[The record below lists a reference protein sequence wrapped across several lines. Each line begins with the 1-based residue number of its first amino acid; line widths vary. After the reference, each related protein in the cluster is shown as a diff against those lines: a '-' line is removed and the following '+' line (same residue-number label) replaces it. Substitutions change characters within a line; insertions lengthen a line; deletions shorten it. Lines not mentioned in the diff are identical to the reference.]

1 MKASATMRAAGMS
14 RRLTEARDVRVVP
27 SAFLQPLDV
36 DLRLDARAALPSP
49 SIPGYERLGP
59 AAATGRLGEV
69 AALGLRGVVVRLLDD
84 TAGDLAA
91 WSRRRDTWVRT
102 VAGLA
107 GEARDRGLEL
117 VVDPFSI
124 ALDRWGQWGLSSD
137 GRPDGAATLDLLRD
151 LAAVVHRGGATGIVT
166 LGRVARE
173 VEVTRAVA
181 QGGLRV
187 YSFSTN
193 SETSAAYAG
202 AGTHPTTNQKIWPGN
217 LRDMLL
223 WTVLDIDAG
232 TDVPVTKPVEN
243 FHVVVETRRL
253 LDSPDAL
260 ARFLDEPATLRLVDD
275 DPDLLAAVRRV
286 RADVTGFHA
295 RAARVELGAYTV
307 SGTTKLLALLA
318 RDEGVDAARARLEE
332 LWVNAI
338 TAAGPR
344 GTVLIDRGA
353 TAWFRGGVLA

>member
-14 RRLTEARDVRVVP
+14 RRLTEARDVTIDP
-27 SAFLQPLDV
+27 GTFLQPLDV
-36 DLRLDARAALPSP
+36 DLRLDARSALPSR
-49 SIPGYERLGP
+49 SIPGYERLGT
-59 AAATGRLGEV
+59 AAAAARLAEV

-84 TAGDLAA
+84 TVPHLGA
-91 WSRRRDTWVRT
+91 WARRRETWVGT

-107 GEARDRGLEL
+107 TAARDRGLEL

-124 ALDRWGQWGLSSD
+124 ALDRAGQWGLSAD
-137 GRPDGAATLDLLRD
+137 GQPDGGATLDLLHD
-151 LAAVVHRGGATGIVT
+151 LAAVVHRSGGTGIVT

-181 QGGLRV
+181 QDGLRV

-193 SETSAAYAG
+193 SETSTAYAG
-202 AGTHPTTNQKIWPGN
+202 SSTHPTTNQKIWPGN

-223 WTVLDIDAG
+223 WTVIDIDAG

-253 LDSPDAL
+253 LDSADAL
-260 ARFLDEPATLRLVDD
+260 SRFLDDPATTRLAEQ
-275 DPDLLAAVRRV
+275 DPDLVAAVRRV
-286 RADVTGFHA
+286 RADVPGFLG
-295 RAARVELGAYTV
+295 RAAQVELGAYTV

-318 RDEGVDAARARLEE
+318 HDEGVAAARARLEE
-332 LWVNAI
+332 LWVNAV

>member
-1 MKASATMRAAGMS
+1 MKTSATMRAAGMS
-14 RRLTEARDVRVVP
+14 RRLTEARDVTIAP
-27 SAFLQPLDV
+27 GTFLQPLDV
-36 DLRLDARAALPSP
+36 DLRLDARDARPGTG
-49 SIPGYERLGP
+49 IPGYERLGT
-59 AAATGRLGEV
+59 AAASARLSEV

-84 TAGDLAA
+84 TVADLGA
-91 WSRRRDTWVRT
+91 WSRRRESWVGA

-107 GEARDRGLEL
+107 HAARDRGLEL

-124 ALDRWGQWGLSSD
+124 ALDRVGQWGLGAD
-137 GRPDGAATLDLLRD
+137 GRPDGAATLDLLHD
-151 LAAVVHRGGATGIVT
+151 LAAVVHRAGATGVVT

-181 QGGLRV
+181 HDGLRV

-202 AGTHPTTNQKIWPGN
+202 SGNHPTTNQKIWPGN
-217 LRDMLL
+217 LRDMLV

-232 TDVPVTKPVEN
+232 TDVPVTKPIEN

-253 LDSPDAL
+253 LESADAL
-260 ARFLDEPATLRLVDD
+260 TAFLDDPATARVLGD
-275 DPDLLAAVRRV
+275 DPDLLAAVARV
-286 RADVTGFHA
+286 RADVPGFLA

-318 RDEGVDAARARLEE
+318 RDDGVAAARARLEE
-332 LWVNAI
+332 LWVNAVA
-338 TAAGPR
+338 AAGPR
-344 GTVLIDRGA
+344 GTVIVDRGA